1 MSNFEEN
8 GDVIESLLR
17 LGNAPCSSEFVQI
30 STYGLDN
37 PNWLIFLKD
46 FPSADK
52 YKNRVEDFIDF
63 HNDDGEQIRNRNLED
78 FLSLFWWQMY

>member
-17 LGNAPCSSEFVQI
+17 LGNAPCSSEFVQT

-46 FPSADK
+46 FPSADNTK
-52 YKNRVEDFIDF
+52 TELKILLIFTMTME
-63 HNDDGEQIRNRNLED
+63 
-78 FLSLFWWQMY
+78 SK